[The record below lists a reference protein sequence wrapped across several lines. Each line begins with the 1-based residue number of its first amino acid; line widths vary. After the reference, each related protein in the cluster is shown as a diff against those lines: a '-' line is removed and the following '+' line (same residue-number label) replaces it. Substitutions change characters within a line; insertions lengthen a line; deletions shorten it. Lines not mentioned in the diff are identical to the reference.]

1 MIIYPKLYCKK
12 VTEISIDYLKSN
24 NIKALMLDV
33 DNTLLDFDLNILDG
47 LESWYQELK
56 KENIKCIIV
65 SNSNKINKVKMIS
78 ELLEIPYVMFATK
91 PLKRGFKKA
100 QKVLNVNFENIGVV
114 GDQIFTD
121 IIGANRLKMF
131 PILVEPIAK
140 KDLWM
145 TKIKRPLEELI
156 IKKYLK
162 KQEGK

>member
-12 VTEISIDYLKSN
+12 VTDIGTNYLKEN
-24 NIKALMLDV
+24 NIKGLMLDI
-33 DNTLLDFDLNILDG
+33 DNTLLDFDLNIIEG
-47 LESWYQELK
+47 LEDWYKELK

-65 SNSNKINKVKMIS
+65 SNTHKLKKVKMMS
-78 ELLEIPYVMFATK
+78 ELLDIPYVMFATK

-100 QKVLNVNFENIGVV
+100 QKILDINYENIGVV

-145 TKIKRPLEELI
+145 TKIKRPLEELV

-162 KQEGK
+162 RQEGK

>member
-12 VTEISIDYLKSN
+12 VTDITNEYLKSN

-33 DNTLLDFDLNILDG
+33 DNTLLDFDLNVIEG
-47 LESWYQELK
+47 LEEWYKKLK
-56 KENIKCIIV
+56 KENIKCIIL
-65 SNSNKINKVKMIS
+65 SNSNKLEKIKMIS
-78 ELLEIPYVMFATK
+78 ELLDIPYVMFATK

-100 QKVLNVNFENIGVV
+100 QKILDINPENIAVV

-121 IIGANRLKMF
+121 IIGANRSKMF

-145 TKIKRPLEELI
+145 TRIKRPLEELVI
-156 IKKYLK
+156 RKYLK
-162 KQEGK
+162 SQEGK